1 MRTLEEYVAMIP
13 TAPPDDI
20 ERYLDA
26 LGRKP
31 FAVTSYRCIS
41 RDDAESRLS
50 IFMLG
55 AGVGLVGSRG
65 ERWGD

>member
-26 LGRKP
+26 L
-31 FAVTSYRCIS
+31 V
-41 RDDAESRLS
+41 ESRCCNKLPVH
-50 IFMLG
+50 ITG
-55 AGVGLVGSRG
+55 
-65 ERWGD
+65 